1 MKKICYFIILFACML
16 AACGKTVP
24 QPASVVTRIT
34 VSTSLDRNTP
44 IRVYSDSQKM
54 KKLLDYLRLL
64 DRRTV
69 SDREAESVDG
79 ITWLITLHRSDGSIA
94 VYRQKTFHCLYSP
107 RAGWQKLYPR
117 QAQRLKL
124 LLAAMPSDESG

>member
-1 MKKICYFIILFACML
+1 MKKICYFIILLACML
-16 AACGKTVP
+16 AACSKAAP
-24 QPASVVTRIT
+24 RPASVVTKIT

-44 IRVYSDSQKM
+44 VRVYSDSEKM

-69 SDREAESVDG
+69 SDRDAESVDG

-94 VYRQKTFHCLYSP
+94 VYRQTAFHCLYSP

-124 LLAAMPSDESG
+124 LLAAMPGDESG